1 MWRCSVRQRV
11 ITGIAIGLLAASP
24 APVLAH
30 GGEDDTLEK
39 TPARALAQQALGL
52 LSQEESAVEAHE
64 RVEAALESEDKAGVD
79 QAKLRETQDT
89 FEIGDHERAA
99 QLLNEALVEGGSSE
113 PVGEPADGQHGAMEE
128 GDEAAADTEPAASS
142 FEHTREFKP
151 GRATPEWIAAATGLL
166 ALGGAAG
173 ALARSGAGRRGH
185 SA

>member
-1 MWRCSVRQRV
+1 MWRCSVCPRV

-30 GGEDDTLEK
+30 GGEDEALEK

-79 QAKLRETQDT
+79 QAKLRETQDA

-99 QLLNEALVEGGSSE
+99 QLLNEALADEGSREQAGGPADE
-113 PVGEPADGQHGAMEE
+113 PHEAMGEGEEPA
-128 GDEAAADTEPAASS
+128 ADKEPAASS

-151 GRATPEWIAAATGLL
+151 DRATPEWIAAAIGLL

-173 ALARSGAGRRGH
+173 ALARSGAGRRGR
-185 SA
+185 ST